1 MDHFVFAFLKWVIK
15 ILEIYDCLR
24 IKFTFH
30 EFTTNVLFDIRLIW
44 LFGKS
49 DIFGKSMFFKK
60 PDCSIIC
67 KSKDVFDIFLLGEGF
82 EFIHEE
88 RPKPFEF
95 LLLIYSNKGNLIKRW
110 MIKRSKSHSSND
122 FVINFDD
129 ETLMIRIEEEFD
141 QILTWHFWELFW
153 V

>member
-1 MDHFVFAFLKWVIK
+1 MDHFVFTFLKRVIK
-15 ILEIYDCLR
+15 ILKIDQCLR

-30 EFTTNVLFDIRLIW
+30 KFATNVLLDIRLVW
-44 LFGKS
+44 LFGKG

-60 PDCSIIC
+60 PDRSIIG
-67 KSKDVFDIFLLGEGF
+67 KSKDVFDIFLLGKGF

-95 LLLIYSNKGNLIKRW
+95 LLLTYSNKGNLIKRW

-129 ETLMIRIEEEFD
+129 ETLMISVKEEFD
-141 QILTWHFWELFW
+141 QIFTWHFWELFG